1 MKEIILRV
9 QFATGRISYFTVDW
23 FKIHKNYLLFESEGK
38 IFQIS
43 LNQIESFSLKSE
55 SEE

>member
-1 MKEIILRV
+1 MKETILRV
-9 QFATGRISYFTVDW
+9 QFITGRIYYFTVDY

-43 LNQIESFSLKSE
+43 LSEIESFSIKAE

>member
-1 MKEIILRV
+1 MKETILRI
-9 QFATGRISYFTVDW
+9 QFTTGRIYYFTVDY

-38 IFQIS
+38 IFQIALS
-43 LNQIESFSLKSE
+43 QIEGFSIKAE

>member
-1 MKEIILRV
+1 MKETILRV
-9 QFATGRISYFTVDW
+9 QFTTGRIYYFTVDY

-38 IFQIS
+38 IFQIA
-43 LNQIESFSLKSE
+43 LPQIESFSIKSE